1 MRLVVSEPDC
11 APNIKRLSVGSFE
24 PAALDHAISG
34 GSLDH
39 VQLGRGAFGGEL
51 LHANLSADR
60 RLDYGAYNLPLLA
73 CGEMPGNHL
82 VLGLVGS
89 EAGSGTL
96 NGAVVRQGSLVVI
109 PERGELHYQTAPKS
123 RWCGLQVARC
133 TLTQAGVEPLAATTQ
148 SANLDPAHRHRLWC
162 VVTSAIGTLA
172 AIERHDADILDET
185 LAVRA
190 VTESL
195 TEAFISALAAA
206 CPGDTPRRALP
217 TRHFM
222 LARRA
227 RDCITADLSAPT
239 RISELCLQVGT
250 SFKTLE
256 RAFVQAYGVRPKE
269 FLTLTRL
276 ARARRLL
283 WAASPGET
291 TVATVAMDCGY
302 YHLGR
307 FSRDY
312 AAMFAEQ
319 PSVTLRSPPR
329 SVGTPP
335 Q

>member
-1 MRLVVSEPDC
+1 MSEPDS
-11 APNIKRLSVGSFE
+11 APSIKRLNVGSFQ
-24 PAALDHAISG
+24 PDDLDHAVSG
-34 GSLDH
+34 GSVDH
-39 VQLGRGAFGGEL
+39 IQLGRGAFSGEL
-51 LHANLSADR
+51 LHADLGADR

-89 EAGSGTL
+89 EAGSGRL
-96 NGAVVRQGSLVVI
+96 NGAEVQQGSLVVI
-109 PERGELHYQTAPKS
+109 PERGELHYQMAPNS

-133 TLTQAGVEPLAATTQ
+133 TLAQAGVEPLATTTATAKLN
-148 SANLDPAHRHRLWC
+148 SAHRLQLWC
-162 VVTSAIGTLA
+162 VVTSAIGMLA
-172 AIERHDADILDET
+172 AIERHDTDILEQT
-185 LAVRA
+185 LAGRA

-195 TEAFISALAAA
+195 TAAFIAALAAA
-206 CPGDTPRRALP
+206 YPADTPGRALP
-217 TRHFM
+217 SRHFA

-227 RDCITADLSAPT
+227 RDCIAADLSAPI

-250 SFKTLE
+250 SFNTLE

-283 WAASPGET
+283 RGASPGET
-291 TVATVAMDCGY
+291 TVAAVAMDCGY

-319 PSVTLRSPPR
+319 PSMTLRSPPR
-329 SVGTPP
+329 SVRMPRH
-335 Q
+335 